1 MPELL
6 ASYTNK
12 TVFHYKGIQAPP
24 SSFSVWRDFMSH
36 FGSALVGRYGLAE
49 VSQWYFEVWKCV
61 VR

>member
-24 SSFSVWRDFMSH
+24 SSVSAWRDFMSH